1 MDKLAIFK
9 GRGERLAHLIRPT
22 NNARQHAFKDR
33 LADPR
38 MKNVEFKHSWAT
50 MAHMHDL
57 RVWTI
62 AYAPGKRNNLQRLQE
77 IHRLNNEMWYQVSQA
92 LYKRIFAM
100 IFLWFFFTKIA
111 KQRFMTVQAK
121 DSHET
126 SMADHPAYE

>member
-1 MDKLAIFK
+1 
-9 GRGERLAHLIRPT
+9 
-22 NNARQHAFKDR
+22 
-33 LADPR
+33 
-38 MKNVEFKHSWAT
+38 

-62 AYAPGKRNNLQRLQE
+62 AYAPAQKNNLQRLQE
-77 IHRLNNEMWYQVSQA
+77 IHRLNNEMWYNVSQA
-92 LYKRIFAM
+92 LYKRIFGL

-111 KQRFMTVQAK
+111 KHRFMTIQSK